1 MKFKTSLAAA
11 AVLLYASAAHAA
23 WPTAPVTI
31 VVPFAPGQ
39 TGDIIARLIGKELQ
53 ARFGQAFVID
63 NRAGSGGRIG
73 TAYVARAK
81 ADGYTLLLTSTGP
94 YAIAPALYPRDT
106 KYDPLAD
113 FTGVAEAASTPQ
125 VMAVSNQSGINSMAD
140 LVKQAKA
147 GDLSYGSA
155 GNGSLQHL
163 TMELLKKELA
173 FPMVHVPYKGS
184 SESKMAVIGNTLP
197 ITVDSLPAIYTNV
210 KSGQMKAIA
219 MIDDN
224 RSAYLP
230 AVPTLAEQGFPKL
243 SSVAFFGLVAPRGTP
258 REVVNALNTEIIAMY
273 RTPAFQEKMKEQA
286 LTPPQE
292 RSPEQFDAY
301 LATEVRR
308 WKKVVLD
315 ANVSAD

>member
-11 AVLLYASAAHAA
+11 LVLCGGAAQAA
-23 WPTAPVTI
+23 WPASPVTI
-31 VVPFAPGQ
+31 VVPFVPGQ
-39 TGDIIARLIGKELQ
+39 TGDIIARLIAKELQ
-53 ARFGQAFVID
+53 AKFNQAFVID

-73 TAYVARAK
+73 TAYVARARP
-81 ADGYTLLLTSTGP
+81 DGYTLLLTSSGP
-94 YAIAPALYPRDT
+94 YAIAPALYPRDIR
-106 KYDPLAD
+106 YDPVAD
-113 FTGVAEAASTPQ
+113 FAGVAETASTPE
-125 VMAVSNQSGINSMAD
+125 VVAVSNQSGIESMAD

-197 ITVDSLPAIYTNV
+197 ATVDSLPAIYTNV
-210 KSGQMKAIA
+210 KSGQLKAIA
-219 MIDDN
+219 MLDDR

-230 AVPTLAEQGFPKL
+230 TVPTLAELGFPKL
-243 SSVAFFGLVAPRGTP
+243 SSVAFFGLVAPKGTP
-258 REVVNALNTEIIAMY
+258 REVIKALNTEIIAMY

-301 LATEVRR
+301 LADEVRR